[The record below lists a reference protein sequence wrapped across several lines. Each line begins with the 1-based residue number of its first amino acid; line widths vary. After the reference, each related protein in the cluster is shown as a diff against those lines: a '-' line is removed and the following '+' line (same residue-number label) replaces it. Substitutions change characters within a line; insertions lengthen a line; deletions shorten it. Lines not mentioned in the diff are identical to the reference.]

1 MHLGVGISSRTFF
14 THKLGRKLAILSA
27 TPIWKSRGS
36 GSSGRSNRYTNMGAA
51 ASALNEDEKSE
62 ISLQLKAKY
71 EELVAQS
78 LPEVEIYNRMNM

>member
-1 MHLGVGISSRTFF
+1 
-14 THKLGRKLAILSA
+14 
-27 TPIWKSRGS
+27 
-36 GSSGRSNRYTNMGAA
+36 MGAA

-78 LPEVEIYNRMNM
+78 LSEVEIYNRMNM